1 MHCRIRITWHLDPSW
16 QEWFAHLHVVQEP
29 GGTTLLIGQL
39 PDQAALYGVLLTI
52 RRLGLPL
59 LSLETSEETFRTE
72 EPGNSSFA
80 LSKHPKKEEED
91 EKMKTFHGKVAVIT
105 GAASGIGRALAEQCV
120 QEGMKVVLADVEE
133 QALRQTSR
141 DLAAQGAETLAV
153 QTDVSQAGDVERLAQ
168 IAFET
173 YSAVHLLFNNAGVGA
188 GKSAWESTLADW
200 EWVLGVNL
208 YGVIH
213 GIRSF
218 VPRMLESEARGY
230 IVNTASMAGLTS
242 SPGLSVYMAS
252 KHAVVS
258 LTETLYHELTLRGAN
273 IGVSVLCP
281 GFVKTRIQDAERNRP
296 SRLQNLPDAPVLSV
310 QQPSQTEQEGG
321 QRLQQAIREGMSPQQ
336 LAAMTFAAIREERFY
351 IYPSEFR
358 AGIQAHMEDILTPR
372 NPTLL
377 LPK

>member
-1 MHCRIRITWHLDPSW
+1 MK
-16 QEWFAHLHVVQEP
+16 
-29 GGTTLLIGQL
+29 LLQ
-39 PDQAALYGVLLTI
+39 
-52 RRLGLPL
+52 
-59 LSLETSEETFRTE
+59 
-72 EPGNSSFA
+72 
-80 LSKHPKKEEED
+80 
-91 EKMKTFHGKVAVIT
+91 GKVAVIT
-105 GAASGIGRALAEQCV
+105 GAASGIGRALAERCV
-120 QEGMKVVLADVEE
+120 QEGMRVVLADVEK
-133 QALRQTSR
+133 QALEQTSR
-141 DLAAQGAETLAV
+141 ELAAQGAEVLAV
-153 QTDVSQAGDVERLAQ
+153 QTDVSQATEVERLAQ
-168 IAFET
+168 KAFET
-173 YSAVHLLFNNAGVGA
+173 YPAVHLLFNNAGVGA

-218 VPRMLESEARGY
+218 VPRMLESGSEGY

-258 LTETLYHELTLRGAN
+258 LTETLYHELTLRGAS

-296 SRLQNLPDAPVLSV
+296 ARLQNAPDEHASPVQKVSRA
-310 QQPSQTEQEGG
+310 EQEGG
-321 QRLQQAIREGMSPQQ
+321 QMLQQAILEGMSPEL
-336 LAAMTFAAIREERFY
+336 LADMTFAAIREVRFY
-351 IYPSEFR
+351 IYPPEFKG
-358 AGIQAHMEDILTPR
+358 GIQVHMEDILTPR

>member
-1 MHCRIRITWHLDPSW
+1 
-16 QEWFAHLHVVQEP
+16 
-29 GGTTLLIGQL
+29 
-39 PDQAALYGVLLTI
+39 
-52 RRLGLPL
+52 
-59 LSLETSEETFRTE
+59 
-72 EPGNSSFA
+72 
-80 LSKHPKKEEED
+80 
-91 EKMKTFHGKVAVIT
+91 MKTFQGKVAVIT
-105 GAASGIGRALAEQCV
+105 GAASGIGRSLAERCV

-133 QALRQTSR
+133 QALWQTSR
-141 DLAAQGAETLAV
+141 DLAALGAETLAV
-153 QTDVSQAGDVERLAQ
+153 QTDVSQAAAVEQLAQ
-168 IAFET
+168 KAFET

-188 GKSAWESTLADW
+188 GKTAWESTLADW

-218 VPRMLESEARGY
+218 VPRMLESGAEGY
-230 IVNTASMAGLTS
+230 IINTASMAGLTS

-258 LTETLYHELTLRGAN
+258 LTETLYHELTLRGAS

-296 SRLQNLPDAPVLSV
+296 AYLQNVLEKHV
-310 QQPSQTEQEGG
+310 AQEQQASREEQEGG
-321 QRLQQAIREGMSPQQ
+321 QLLQQAIREGMSPQH
-336 LAAMTFAAIREERFY
+336 LADMTFAALRDARFY
-351 IYPSEFR
+351 IYPPEFKG
-358 AGIQAHMEDILTPR
+358 GIASRMEDILALR